1 MREFTKEAKS
11 QKRIKILYFAV
22 MAIACGNAF
31 VFNSIGYSGSR
42 LVVLL
47 LLGIAMLTDIE
58 KNFYLIAFCFPMS
71 SILKISSTSISI
83 LPLLYFI
90 VIIKLALQRKARLN
104 LYSVIALAFFSVWQL
119 FSVLAYGA
127 GITSVVSLLL
137 NVVFVVCSSAY
148 FIEHGEENRQLKTT
162 SIFLMSGTFLDIF
175 LCDVF
180 PSIPYIINY
189 QKQSQLD
196 YNNRYAAMNMD
207 PNEYSQIILVSIGLA
222 VAILPLIKSKIGKV
236 SDIAVIVYFA
246 VKGYRSY
253 SKSYVLSLMLLFFI
267 ALVIYILKSAKEKGP
282 IITMLKFV
290 PIVIVGVVGATLL
303 YKYVVVPVFEARS
316 DLQADLLTGRD
327 YIWSEYFKAL
337 KRRFDVVVIGCGA
350 SNSTFLH
357 KYCSLHGSVAHNL
370 YLEFLIQFGVTG
382 IIALS
387 IAWRDA
393 IKSIVKNKLT
403 NYMVLPLAAFFIT
416 SFGISANANDCLY
429 VLMLIMSMPYSVKE
443 LKKLR

>member
-316 DLQADLLTGRD
+316 DLQADFLTGRD

>member
-207 PNEYSQIILVSIGLA
+207 PNEYSQIILVSIGLT